1 MLLID
6 SPEIESRYVLVRT
19 FEWRGFFLVLRR
31 VYFCAGVVNSPL
43 FTEDS
48 WHFGYVIVALLHT
61 IHWRGWLSKIFCLAA
76 VLIVVIAWDLIITPA
91 VLSPLSKSRTFLL
104 LHFRR
109 TRLLSFV
116 RAFNAQNF
124 AKLFLVFGLSEEFV
138 EVITESINVEKLR
151 IAHPGRVDGR
161 TVLQIVVPA
170 VLLKAV
176 LLRGTHHLLPACT
189 CPKPLKTCTFILQL
203 DTLTSA
209 IIIHLGLALLLL

>member
-1 MLLID
+1 M
-6 SPEIESRYVLVRT
+6 
-19 FEWRGFFLVLRR
+19 
-31 VYFCAGVVNSPL
+31 
-43 FTEDS
+43 
-48 WHFGYVIVALLHT
+48 
-61 IHWRGWLSKIFCLAA
+61 
-76 VLIVVIAWDLIITPA
+76 IAWDLIITPA
-91 VLSPLSKSRTFLL
+91 VLSPLSKSGTFLL

-116 RAFNAQNF
+116 RAFDAQNF

-189 CPKPLKTCTFILQL
+189 CPKPLETCTFILQL
-203 DTLTSA
+203 DTLISA
-209 IIIHLGLALLLL
+209 VIVHLGLALLLL